1 MGVTVMRIGYKNAW
15 ILTMDDAFTEY
26 RSGYLVMGESLIVEV
41 GSMHQF
47 EETKADEWID
57 AQGGILLP
65 GFVNAHTHCG
75 MIPFRSL
82 GDDCP
87 DRLRRFLF
95 PLEQKV
101 VDKPLIAKST
111 AYAIAEMQ
119 LAGVTAMC
127 DMYYYEASVAEVAKK
142 MKMRSMVGETII
154 DMKTPDSQNTD
165 EALAYTQAFVDIWK
179 GDGLVHPLIAPH
191 APNTNTEDVMRAI
204 LEFAKANQVPI
215 TLHVSEMN
223 YEIDYFRKT
232 YNQTPIEF
240 LESLGFFEVPVILAH
255 GILMTESDVEIL
267 AKYPKVSVVHCIGAN
282 TKSAKGVAPIRNL
295 LDHGVTVGLGTD
307 GPSSGNTLDLFT
319 QMRMVAN
326 FHKTHL
332 NDRSIFPAKEIVSL
346 ATKGGAKALGFE
358 KEVGTLEEG
367 KKADIVLVETASVNM
382 FPVHDA
388 YAALVYSANA
398 FNVQDVWINGEMI
411 VDNKKLVNVTLEVLQ
426 RELKEGMTM
435 FEEYA
440 FELSKQ
446 LSFE

>member
-1 MGVTVMRIGYKNAW
+1 MGVAVMRIGYKNAW

-191 APNTNTEDVMRAI
+191 APNTNTEEVMRAI
-204 LEFAKANQVPI
+204 LEFAKENQVPI
-215 TLHVSEMN
+215 TLHVSEMT
-223 YEIDYFRKT
+223 YEMDYFRKT

-255 GILMTESDVEIL
+255 GILMTESDIEIL
-267 AKYPKVSVVHCIGAN
+267 AKYPTVSVVHCIGAN
-282 TKSAKGVAPIRNL
+282 TKSAKGVAPIRSL

-307 GPSSGNTLDLFT
+307 GPSSGNTLDLFI

-332 NDRSIFPAKEIVSL
+332 KDRSAFPAKEIVSL
-346 ATKGGAKALGFE
+346 ATKGGAKALGLDE
-358 KEVGTLEEG
+358 EVGTLEIG
-367 KKADIVLVETASVNM
+367 KKADILLVETSSVNM

-398 FNVQDVWINGEMI
+398 SNVQDVWINGERV
-411 VDNKKLVNVTLEVLQ
+411 VDNKKLVNVSLEALK
-426 RELKEGMTM
+426 RELKVEMTT
-435 FEEYA
+435 FEERA
-440 FELSKQ
+440 VELSNQ
-446 LSFE
+446 LSFK

>member
-1 MGVTVMRIGYKNAW
+1 MMRIGYKNAW

-26 RSGYLVMGESLIVEV
+26 RSGYLVIEEHSIVDV
-41 GSMHQF
+41 GAMDQF
-47 EETKADEWID
+47 EESKADQWID
-57 AQGGILLP
+57 AHGGILLP

-95 PLEQKV
+95 PLEQEV
-101 VDKPLIAKST
+101 VDEPLIAKST

-127 DMYYYEASVAEVAKK
+127 DMYYFEDVVATVAKG
-142 MKMRSMVGETII
+142 MKMRSLVGETII
-154 DMKTPDSQNTD
+154 DMKTPDSKNTD
-165 EALAYTQAFVDIWK
+165 DALAYTQAFVDKWK
-179 GDGLVHPLIAPH
+179 GDELVHPLIAPH
-191 APNTNTEDVMRAI
+191 APNTNTEEVMRAI
-204 LEFAKANQVPI
+204 LEFAKVNQVPI
-215 TLHVSEMN
+215 TLHVSEMT
-223 YEIDYFRKT
+223 YEMDYFRKT

-282 TKSAKGVAPIRNL
+282 TKSAKGVAPIRSL

-326 FHKTHL
+326 FQKTHL
-332 NDRSIFPAKEIVSL
+332 EDRSAFPAKEIVTL
-346 ATKGGAKALGFE
+346 ATRGGAKALGLD
-358 KEVGTLEEG
+358 KEVGTLEAG
-367 KKADIVLVETASVNM
+367 KKADVVLVETSSVNM

-398 FNVQDVWINGEMI
+398 SNVQDVWINGER
-411 VDNKKLVNVTLEVLQ
+411 VVEHKSLVNVSLEVLQ
-426 RELKEGMTM
+426 GELKEEMAT
-435 FEEYA
+435 FEKRA
-440 FELSKQ
+440 VELSEQ

>member
-1 MGVTVMRIGYKNAW
+1 MRIGYKNAW
-15 ILTMDDAFTEY
+15 ILTMDNAFTEY
-26 RSGYLVMGESLIVEV
+26 RSGYLVMEGHLIVEV
-41 GSMHQF
+41 GAMDQF
-47 EETKADEWID
+47 EEKKADDWID

-95 PLEQKV
+95 PLEQEV
-101 VDKPLIAKST
+101 VDEPLIAKST

-127 DMYYYEASVAEVAKK
+127 DMYYFEDAVAKVAK
-142 MKMRSMVGETII
+142 DMKMRSLVGETII
-154 DMKTPDSQNTD
+154 NMKTPDSENTD
-165 EALAYTQAFVDIWK
+165 EALVYTQAFVDKWK
-179 GDGLVHPLIAPH
+179 GDELVQPLIAPH
-191 APNTNTEDVMRAI
+191 APNTNTEEVMRSI
-204 LEFAKANQVPI
+204 LEFAKENQVPI
-215 TLHVSEMN
+215 TLHVSEMT
-223 YEIDYFRKT
+223 YEMDYFRKT

-240 LESLGFFEVPVILAH
+240 LETLGFFEVPVFLVH
-255 GILMTESDVEIL
+255 GILMTESDIEIL
-267 AKYPKVSVVHCIGAN
+267 AKYPTVNVIHCIGAN
-282 TKSAKGVAPIRNL
+282 TKSAKGVAPIRSL

-332 NDRSIFPAKEIVSL
+332 KDRSAFPAKEIVSL
-346 ATKGGAKALGFE
+346 ATQGGAKALGLDE
-358 KEVGTLEEG
+358 EVGTLDIG
-367 KKADIVLVETASVNM
+367 KKADILLVETSSVNM

-398 FNVQDVWINGEMI
+398 SNVQDVWINGERV
-411 VDNKKLVNVTLEVLQ
+411 VDNKKLVNVSLEALN
-426 RELKEGMTM
+426 RELKVEMTT
-435 FEEYA
+435 FEERA
-440 FELSKQ
+440 VELSNQ
-446 LSFE
+446 LSFK